1 MLYVLFN
8 ILNLLR
14 RHDELLSNFSPAG
27 FTFKGFVVCTMLLTE
42 QRFFCLEVPLGD
54 LGQLKGLL
62 APKQRLTEASMFTIP
77 RFYFTTQSITL
88 LKLAAGLSQGRSL
101 PLLLYYPTFRVF
113 SFQKYT
119 ALLIEWSRRARSIF
133 RDSNLL
139 FFLHMPVTSTEVSNH
154 VWKVA
159 YSGISHS
166 WLGEMEEQ
174 TTNTVSHDLAVF
186 NILSSCF

>member
-1 MLYVLFN
+1 MRILDTKSMKSVTKNHFYAKWGQNEIFFSRHFVLYVLFN

-88 LKLAAGLSQGRSL
+88 LK
-101 PLLLYYPTFRVF
+101 
-113 SFQKYT
+113 
-119 ALLIEWSRRARSIF
+119 
-133 RDSNLL
+133 
-139 FFLHMPVTSTEVSNH
+139 
-154 VWKVA
+154 
-159 YSGISHS
+159 
-166 WLGEMEEQ
+166 
-174 TTNTVSHDLAVF
+174 
-186 NILSSCF
+186 